1 MDLKAKIYVNNI
13 HSVLECNKPSVV
25 SKLDEHLSVNA
36 HNRFYSHSYRSGIWD
51 GKYHFYNRITNT
63 FLTGLLDKVIEFFKD
78 RYYYKPEIVDKRNEP
93 TQKQIPVELPLQLR
107 RYQVEAVEKVL
118 KHKRGILKMATN
130 SGKTVVGAEIVR
142 RLGLNTVWIVHRKEL
157 MYQTQK
163 VVSELL
169 KIDVGIIGDGVVEP
183 KDVTVVM
190 ATTAIK
196 DKKVT
201 TEASKIL
208 NSELLIY
215 DECHTIGDSRIET
228 LVKSLKKAY
237 YRVAM
242 SGTPLHNTEEL
253 NMKLIGYFGEIIH
266 EVTNQDLI
274 QMEVSAKPIV
284 YFVEINNE
292 GISQLSYGSAYK
304 YGIVLNSKRNSK
316 IVEIAKESFMNKLTA
331 LIIVRE
337 IAHGELLKEEISK
350 FCKCEFTSGQ
360 HSTEHRKNCLE
371 LLRNKKIDV
380 LVSSTILDEGVD
392 IPAIQVLILGAGQKT
407 PKRLLQRIGRGLRKK
422 EFNKLFV
429 FDFVDNGNRYLLS
442 HTLERVKTCKDED
455 FFTKKVVDIKHDIKQ
470 ILGGQHEHN
479 EHWDVY

>member
-1 MDLKAKIYVNNI
+1 MDLKVKIYVNNS

-25 SKLDEHLSVNA
+25 SKLDEHLSVTA
-36 HNRFYSHSYRSGIWD
+36 HNRYFSQSYRSGAWD

-63 FLTGLLDKVIEFFKD
+63 FLTGLLNRVVEFFKD
-78 RYYYKPEIVDKRNEP
+78 RYYYEPEIVDKRVEP
-93 TQKQIPVELPLQLR
+93 TPKQFSVELPLQLR
-107 RYQVEAVEKVL
+107 SYQIEAVEKVL

-130 SGKTVVGAEIVR
+130 SGKTVVGTEIIR
-142 RLGLNTVWIVHRKEL
+142 QLGLKTVWIVHRKEL
-157 MYQTQK
+157 LYQTQN
-163 VVSELL
+163 VISELL
-169 KIDVGIIGDGVVEP
+169 KIPVGIIGDGVVEP

-196 DKKVT
+196 DKKLIS
-201 TEASKIL
+201 EASKI
-208 NSELLIY
+208 SDAELLVY
-215 DECHTIGDSRIET
+215 DECHTIGDSRIE
-228 LVKSLKKAY
+228 SLIKNLRKAY

-242 SGTPLHNTEEL
+242 SGTPLHNSEEL
-253 NMKLIGYFGEIIH
+253 NMKLIGYFGEVIH

-274 QMEVSAKPIV
+274 HLEVSAKPIV
-284 YFVEINNE
+284 HFVEINNT
-292 GISQLSYGSAYK
+292 GLSHLSYGSAYK
-304 YGIVLNSKRNSK
+304 YGIVLNSLRNDK
-316 IVEIAKESFMNKLTA
+316 IVEIAKQSFMNKLTT

-360 HSTEHRKNCLE
+360 HNTEHRKNCLE
-371 LLRNKKIDV
+371 LLKNKKIDV

-429 FDFVDNGNRYLLS
+429 FDFIDNGNRYLLS
-442 HTLERVKTCKDED
+442 HTLERVKTCKDEG
-455 FFTKKVVDIKHDIKQ
+455 FVTKKVAELKS
-470 ILGGQHEHN
+470 ILE
-479 EHWDVY
+479 EL